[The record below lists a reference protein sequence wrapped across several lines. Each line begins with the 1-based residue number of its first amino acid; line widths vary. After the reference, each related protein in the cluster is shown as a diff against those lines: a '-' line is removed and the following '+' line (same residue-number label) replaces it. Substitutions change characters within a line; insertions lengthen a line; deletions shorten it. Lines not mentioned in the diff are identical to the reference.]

1 MKKVLIITYY
11 WPPAGGPGVQRVLK
25 FAKYL
30 PEFGW
35 QPVILT
41 VESGE
46 YPAIDESLLK
56 DIPEGCKVYKT
67 SSLEPVTLYKRFTG
81 RKKNEK
87 LPTFVLNKKHDENI
101 KERISR
107 WIRSNVF
114 IPDAKIGWIPFAVRT
129 GMKIIENENIDVILS
144 SSPPHSVQLIARRLA
159 KKSGLRWIADYRD
172 PWVDAFWQSDLT
184 RTNYARNRDLKME
197 KETLG
202 AADEIVTISPSLI
215 SLFSHKANNNYHLIS
230 NGYDPDD
237 FGNVEK
243 KQSRKFR
250 IKYFGHLG
258 KDQNIHAFFKSLTSF
273 DPAILNKME
282 ITFFGSVHKTIEMTV
297 KEYNLESYINFNPYI
312 SHDKMLVQMIDS
324 DLLLLV
330 IPDIPENRGIVTGKI
345 FEYMASG
352 NYILGIGPVDGD
364 AAMILEQ
371 TGSGKMYAHNQSL
384 NDTLLSYFQN
394 WKNDRWNKAD
404 KTETSKYSRKEL
416 SKKLAEILAGDS
428 H

>member
-1 MKKVLIITYY
+1 M
-11 WPPAGGPGVQRVLK
+11 QRVLK

-35 QPVILT
+35 EPVILT

-46 YPAIDESLLK
+46 YPAVDESLLK

-67 SSLEPVTLYKRFTG
+67 ASLEPVTLYKRFTG
-81 RKKNEK
+81 RKTNEK
-87 LPTFVLNKKHDENI
+87 LPTFVLNKKHNENI

-129 GMKIIENENIDVILS
+129 GMKIIEDENIDVILS

-159 KKSGLRWIADYRD
+159 KKSGLRWISDYRD

-184 RTNYARNRDLKME
+184 RIKYARNRDIKME

-202 AADEIVTISPSLI
+202 AADDIVTISPSLI
-215 SLFSHKANNNYHLIS
+215 ELFSNKAANNYHLIS

-237 FGNVEK
+237 FDTIEK
-243 KQSRKFR
+243 KQAGKFR

-258 KDQNIHAFFKSLTSF
+258 KDQNIHNFFKSLASF
-273 DPAILNKME
+273 DTEILNQME
-282 ITFFGSVHKTIEMTV
+282 ISFVGSVHKEIEITV
-297 KEYNLESYINFNPYI
+297 ADLKLDSYINFHPYI
-312 SHDKMLVQMIDS
+312 SHDKMIAQMINS
-324 DLLLLV
+324 DLLILV
-330 IPDIPENRGIVTGKI
+330 IPDIPENKGIVTGKI

-352 NYILGIGPVDGD
+352 NYIIGIGPVNGD
-364 AAMILEQ
+364 AALILEQ
-371 TGSGKMYAHNQSL
+371 TRSGKMYAHNQSL
-384 NDTLLSYFQN
+384 DDVLLSCFQN
-394 WKNDRWNKAD
+394 WKNGRLNEAD
-404 KTETSKYSRKEL
+404 KIETSKYSRKQL

-428 H
+428 L